1 MSQKIYDMITD
12 RIIALLEA
20 GVVPWR
26 KPWKAGES
34 APRNLV
40 SRKAYRGINAM
51 LLAHTGFSS
60 PYFLTFNQAKAL
72 GGRVKKDEHGFTVIF
87 WKFIDAKKARK
98 EDEDE
103 EHGRNRRGRIPL
115 LRYYHVFNL
124 DQVEGIPEGR
134 IPAKPAAI
142 LTDHSPIEEAEA
154 IVEGMPQRPEIRHA
168 DRDRA
173 CYHPF
178 LDRVTMPFSFL
189 FDHMEDFY
197 NVLFHELCHSTGHPD
212 RLARKSLETHAAFG
226 SEEYSREE
234 LVAEMGA
241 SFLCAAAGIA
251 PKTIESSAAY
261 IASWLKA
268 LKNDRRA
275 VIIAAGQA
283 QKAADFILGAKAS
296 ENDEE
301 EAAE

>member
-12 RIIALLEA
+12 RIIALLEK

-26 KPWKAGES
+26 KPWKAGE
-34 APRNLV
+34 ATPRNLV
-40 SRKAYRGINAM
+40 SKKPYRGINAM
-51 LLAHTGFSS
+51 LLSNVGFSS
-60 PYFLTFNQAKAL
+60 PYYLTFNQAKAL
-72 GGRVKKDEHGFTVIF
+72 GGRIKKDEHGTTVIF
-87 WKFIDAKKARK
+87 WKFIDKKKARK
-98 EDEDE
+98 EDGDE
-103 EHGRNRRGRIPL
+103 EIERDRKGRIPL

-124 DQVEGIPEGR
+124 DQVEGIPANK
-134 IPAKPAAI
+134 IPQPSEAPA
-142 LTDHSPIEEAEA
+142 DFCPIEEAEA

-168 DRDRA
+168 DNDRA

-178 LDRVTMPFSFL
+178 LDRVTMPFTFL
-189 FDHMEDFY
+189 FDRMEDFY
-197 NVLFHELCHSTGHPD
+197 NVIFHELTHSTGHPS
-212 RLARKSLETHAAFG
+212 RLARKSLETYAPFG

-241 SFLCAAAGIA
+241 GFLCAAAGIA
-251 PKTIESSAAY
+251 PKTLDNSAAY

-275 VIIAAGQA
+275 VVIAAGQA
-283 QKAADFILGAKAS
+283 QKAADFILGAKAF
-296 ENDEE
+296 EGGEE

>member
-60 PYFLTFNQAKAL
+60 PYFLTFNQARAL

-87 WKFIDAKKARK
+87 WKFIDAKKAPK
-98 EDEDE
+98 EDEDAE
-103 EHGRNRRGRIPL
+103 LERDRKGRIPL

-124 DQVEGIPEGR
+124 EQVEGIPEGK
-134 IPAKPAAI
+134 IPAKSAAI
-142 LTDHSPIEEAEA
+142 PAEFHTIEEAEA
-154 IVEGMPQRPEIRHA
+154 IVEGMPQRPEIRHHA
-168 DRDRA
+168 GDRA
-173 CYHPF
+173 FYRPAT
-178 LDRVTMPFSFL
+178 DTVTLPNREL
-189 FDHMEDFY
+189 FDSPEAYF
-197 NVLFHELCHSTGHPD
+197 NAIFHELTHSTGHPV
-212 RLARKSLETHAAFG
+212 RLARKSLATHAAFG

-241 SFLCAAAGIA
+241 SFLCAVAGIA
-251 PKTIESSAAY
+251 PKTLGNSASY
-261 IASWLKA
+261 VDSWLKA
-268 LKNDRRA
+268 LRNDRRA
-275 VIIAAGQA
+275 VVIAAGQA

-296 ENDEE
+296 DDDGE
-301 EAAE
+301 EAGE